1 MKTKTKTKTKTKK
14 RNTRKSKFSPV
25 TSSES
30 VMVTAFFMSAAVF
43 SERMV
48 EPATKL
54 FDQLSAAEKVAV
66 MAIGDKIMEA
76 LRE

>member
-1 MKTKTKTKTKTKK
+1 MKTKTKTKTKK
-14 RNTRKSKFSPV
+14 RNTMKSKFSPV

-66 MAIGDKIMEA
+66 MAIGDKIMGA

>member
-1 MKTKTKTKTKTKK
+1 MKTKTKTKTKK
-14 RNTRKSKFSPV
+14 RSTRKAKFSPV

>member
-1 MKTKTKTKTKTKK
+1 MKTKTKTKTKK

-54 FDQLSAAEKVAV
+54 FDQLSDTEKVAV
-66 MAIGDKIMEA
+66 MAIGDKIMGA

>member
-1 MKTKTKTKTKTKK
+1 MKAKSKTKK
-14 RNTRKSKFSPV
+14 RRTKKVKFPPV

-43 SERMV
+43 SDRMV

-54 FDQLSAAEKVAV
+54 FSTLSDAEKVAV

-76 LRE
+76 LKQ

>member
-1 MKTKTKTKTKTKK
+1 MKTKTKTKK

-54 FDQLSAAEKVAV
+54 FDQLSDTEKVAV
-66 MAIGDKIMEA
+66 MAIGDKIMGA